1 MARTSAVAW
10 RIMTTPTGTGVVT
23 GMPSSLRTEPRSNH
37 VPRVPNVDGDGIRDG
52 AEVVAKLPIAP

>member
-1 MARTSAVAW
+1 
-10 RIMTTPTGTGVVT
+10 MTTPTGTGVVT